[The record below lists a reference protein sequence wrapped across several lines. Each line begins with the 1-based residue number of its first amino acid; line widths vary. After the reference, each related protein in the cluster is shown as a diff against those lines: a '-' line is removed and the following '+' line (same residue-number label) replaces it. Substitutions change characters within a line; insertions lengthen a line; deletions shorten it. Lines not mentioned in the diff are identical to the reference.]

1 MSATYARPTIE
12 LPPGARQLGSRAVAK
27 RLGVTA
33 DTAER
38 LLSEGRLIA
47 YTTAERPLQVHLS
60 PAHAHESAVTA

>member
-1 MSATYARPTIE
+1 MHGRRSNF
-12 LPPGARQLGSRAVAK
+12 LPVLGSSGPARWRSVSA
-27 RLGVTA
+27 LTA